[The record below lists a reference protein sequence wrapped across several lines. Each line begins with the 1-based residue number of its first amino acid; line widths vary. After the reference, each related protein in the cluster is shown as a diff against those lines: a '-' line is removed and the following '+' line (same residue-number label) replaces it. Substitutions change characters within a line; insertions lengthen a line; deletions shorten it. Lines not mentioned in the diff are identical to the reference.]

1 MLGFMGNKKPFSLEE
16 FKTIYSKVP
25 RLCVELVIKTP
36 EGIVLSLRSL
46 PDYNGK
52 WHLPGGTVF
61 YKEPI
66 ADAIKR
72 VAKDELGISVNIQ
85 KLLGYIEYARGEK
98 EKGFGWAVGIV
109 FLCSSE
115 ATDIKPNNDEASEIK
130 IFKEL
135 PPGLI
140 EEHRKFLE
148 SKWSE
153 IW

>member
-1 MLGFMGNKKPFSLEE
+1 MLGFMDNKKPFSPEE
-16 FKTIYSKVP
+16 FKAIFSKVP

-61 YKEPI
+61 YKELI
-66 ADAIKR
+66 TDAIKR
-72 VAKDELGISVNIQ
+72 VADDELGISVNIQ
-85 KLLGYIEYARGEK
+85 RLLGYIEYDGEK
-98 EKGFGWAVGIV
+98 EKGFGWAIGMV

-135 PPGLI
+135 PLGLI
-140 EEHRKFLE
+140 EEHHKFLG
-148 SKWSE
+148 SKWGE